1 MSDSIWSDG
10 GRIQMPQYEKLTR
23 IKKVDVTIVG
33 GGLCG
38 LLCAYF
44 LKEAGVEC
52 LLLEGSRIGSGTV
65 RHRSFH
71 LIRREQYVFRI
82 RRR

>member
-1 MSDSIWSDG
+1 MSDSIWNDG
-10 GRIQMPQYEKLTR
+10 ARIQMPQYGKLTR

-44 LKEAGVEC
+44 LKEAGA
-52 LLLEGSRIGSGTV
+52 
-65 RHRSFH
+65 
-71 LIRREQYVFRI
+71 
-82 RRR
+82 

>member
-1 MSDSIWSDG
+1 MSDSIWNDG
-10 GRIQMPQYEKLTR
+10 ARIQMPQYGKLTR

-44 LKEAGVEC
+44 FKG
-52 LLLEGSRIGSGTV
+52 GGSGM
-65 RHRSFH
+65 SAS
-71 LIRREQYVFRI
+71 
-82 RRR
+82 

>member
-1 MSDSIWSDG
+1 MSDSIWNDG
-10 GRIQMPQYEKLTR
+10 ARIQMPQYGKLTR

-44 LKEAGVEC
+44 LKEAGAEC
-52 LLLEGSRIGSGTV
+52 LLLEGSRIASGTV
-65 RHRSFH
+65 SYIQQIVGNFGG
-71 LIRREQYVFRI
+71 REGPHVP
-82 RRR
+82 